1 MNKSLL
7 VTAALLF
14 SSQGFSHGEDKPGPN
29 QGFIQMPGAFHTEVV
44 PQSKN
49 SIQVYLLDIAWKNPT
64 VKDSSVQAKI
74 GSESVQCVAKT
85 NFFIC
90 QFSEKIDLKSKSQLK
105 ISAVRQKAVGNEA
118 VYELPLK
125 LAAKPVEQEMDH
137 SQHH

>member
-1 MNKSLL
+1 MNKILL
-7 VTAALLF
+7 LITVLLF
-14 SSQGFSHGEDKPGPN
+14 TSQGFSHGEDKPGPN

-49 SIQVYLLDIAWKNPT
+49 SVQVYLLDIAWKNPT
-64 VKDSSVQAKI
+64 IKDSSVKAQI
-74 GSESVQCVAKT
+74 GKESVQCAPQK

-90 QFSEKIDLKSKSQLK
+90 QFSDKIDLKSKSQLK
-105 ISAVRQKAVGNEA
+105 ISAVREKAVGNEA
-118 VYELPLK
+118 IYELPLK